1 MNKLEVTGLSYS
13 YFDRK
18 VIDNINITVKNG
30 AFVGIIGPNGS
41 GKSTIL
47 KNIYG
52 GLLPDEGEI
61 FLDGQNIKKIKK
73 RAFAAKVAVVGQ
85 ENSMPFNFTVKEIVA
100 MGRTPYKKL
109 FEPDTKEDKEI
120 VLDALEKMKIAD
132 MAERE
137 FSCLS
142 GGEKQRV
149 LIARALAQKTSFMIL
164 DEPTNHLDICF
175 QLQIFEIL
183 KSLGITVLAAIHD
196 LNIAAMYCDYIYVL
210 NGQTICRQGTTDE
223 VLTNKLIEHVFN
235 VNCDVSISSVTG
247 KKNIVY
253 IPTCK

>member
-1 MNKLEVTGLSYS
+1 MNKLEVKDLSYS
-13 YFDRK
+13 YFDKK
-18 VIDNINITVKNG
+18 VIDDINLEVAIG

-52 GLLPDEGEI
+52 GLFPDKGEI
-61 FLDGQNIKKIKK
+61 FLDGDNTKKIK
-73 RAFAAKVAVVGQ
+73 RRDFAKKVSVVGQ

-109 FEPDTKEDKEI
+109 FEPDTKEDNEI
-120 VLDALEKMKIAD
+120 VSGALKRVNIAD
-132 MAERE
+132 MAGRE
-137 FSCLS
+137 FFSLS

-149 LIARALAQKTSFMIL
+149 LIARALAQKADFMIL
-164 DEPTNHLDICF
+164 DEPTTHLDICF

-183 KSLGITVLAAIHD
+183 KNLGITVLSAIHD
-196 LNIAAMYCDYIYVL
+196 LNLTAMYCDYIYVL
-210 NGQTICRQGTTDE
+210 SNHTIYQHGATDDI
-223 VLTNKLIEHVFN
+223 LKDDLIEKVFGVKCN
-235 VNCDVSISSVTG
+235 VSKSPVTG

-253 IPTCK
+253 IPWNQ

>member
-13 YFDRK
+13 YLDKR
-18 VIDNINITVKNG
+18 VIENINIKIESG

-52 GLLPDEGEI
+52 GLTPDEGEI
-61 FLDGQNIKKIKK
+61 FLDGQNKKKIKK

-85 ENSMPFNFTVKEIVA
+85 ENSIPFNFTVKEIVA
-100 MGRTPYKKL
+100 MGRTPYKKI
-109 FEPDTKEDKEI
+109 FEPDTAEDKEI
-120 VLDALEKMKIAD
+120 VLDALEKVKIAD
-132 MAERE
+132 MAERD

-196 LNIAAMYCDYIYVL
+196 LNLAAMYCDYAYVL
-210 NGQTICRQGTTDE
+210 SGRTICRQGITDE
-223 VLTNKLIEHVFN
+223 VLSADLIEHIFN
-235 VNCDVSISSVTG
+235 VKCDVSISPATG

-253 IPTCK
+253 IPTHK